1 MRKDMFEDLMNITI
15 ETGDAFL
22 DKKLNSH
29 ICYKGGG
36 GGTSTSGLP
45 DWARQYV
52 EGALGGAA
60 GAAGAGDFSQ
70 VAGFSPEQQAAIQ
83 GATGVAEQQAGLA
96 GQAADAVG
104 QLQDVAGGSQ
114 DISSQGLRDLATEQ
128 YNLQAGQ
135 EAAAQGPLA
144 GGSARTD
151 RARAFGQARL
161 GTQLA
166 DLDYQTQVGNRQ
178 TRLGAL
184 GQVGGAAGQ
193 AQQLAQTPLSTL
205 AQAGGA
211 RQQQRQKELD
221 AGYTGYQRLF
231 GLFSGAP
238 LTESVSKQG
247 GGK

>member
-1 MRKDMFEDLMNITI
+1 MFTDLMNITI

-45 DWARQYV
+45 SWARQYV
-52 EGALGGAA
+52 EGALGGAS
-60 GAAGAGDFSQ
+60 GAAGRGDFSQ
-70 VAGFSPEQQAAIQ
+70 VAGFAPEQQQALA
-83 GATGVAEQQAGLA
+83 GAQGVAEQQADLA
-96 GQAADAVG
+96 GQAEDAVG
-104 QLQDVAGGSQ
+104 QLEDVAGGSQ
-114 DISSQGLRDLATEQ
+114 DISSQGLRDLATET

-144 GGSARTD
+144 GGSARSD

-166 DLDYQTQVGNRQ
+166 DIDYQNQTGNRQ

-184 GQVGGAAGQ
+184 GQIGSAAGQ
-193 AQQLAQTPLSTL
+193 AQQLAQSPLATL
-205 AQAGGA
+205 AQAGSA
-211 RQQQRQKELD
+211 RQQQKQREQD
-221 AGYTGYQRLF
+221 ASYTGYQRLF

-238 LTESVSKQG
+238 LTENRSTTK